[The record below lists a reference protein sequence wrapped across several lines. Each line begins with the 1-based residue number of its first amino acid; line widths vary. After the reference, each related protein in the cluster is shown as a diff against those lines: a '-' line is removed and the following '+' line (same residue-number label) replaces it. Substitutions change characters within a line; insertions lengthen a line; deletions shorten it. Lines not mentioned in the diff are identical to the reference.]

1 MGGCGTGGGCGVG
14 NAYNPGQYVGI
25 RINEHEDGRNVLCDT
40 MGIELSR
47 GQRVIVEADSGM
59 EHAEVTNLQ
68 PMILK
73 QCQLRD
79 SKRLVRVATDTD
91 LASYR
96 AKLAREARFLADTQ
110 SLASEKRLA
119 IKVVRAEETF
129 DGRKVTVHYTSES
142 RIDYRKLVSDL
153 AMKHPVRI
161 EMRQIGPRDETKI
174 RGGIGPCGL
183 TLCCSTFLRSFHP
196 VTIKMAKNQN
206 LSLNPSK
213 ISGMCGRLMCC
224 LAYELAHYRDS
235 AARLPAVGTRIA
247 TGKGPVVVTRTDA
260 YREAVWVRDDEGA
273 EHRIAYDELP
283 PGPYHKCGDC
293 SCGKKKKGENGGA
306 AEAAE

>member
-1 MGGCGTGGGCGVG
+1 MGLSDGTGSREEAIGRKQAAGPRSSISASCLLPPASCNLPPRSGRAHGNFADMGGCGSGGGCGVG

-40 MGIELSR
+40 MGVEVSR

-59 EHAEVTNLQ
+59 EYAEVTNLR

-79 SKRLVRVATDTD
+79 SRRLVRVASDTD
-91 LASYR
+91 LASYE
-96 AKLAREARFLADTQ
+96 AKVGRESRFLSDTQ
-110 SLASEKRLA
+110 ALATEKRLA

-129 DGRKVTVHYTSES
+129 DGRKVTVYYTSET
-142 RIDYRKLVSDL
+142 RIDYRRLVSEL
-153 AMKHPVRI
+153 ALKHPVRI

-224 LAYELAHYRDS
+224 LAYE
-235 AARLPAVGTRIA
+235 
-247 TGKGPVVVTRTDA
+247 
-260 YREAVWVRDDEGA
+260 DEGPA
-273 EHRIAYDELP
+273 IQPPRKQNNPAELP
-283 PGPYHKCGDC
+283 V
-293 SCGKKKKGENGGA
+293 
-306 AEAAE
+306 

>member
-1 MGGCGTGGGCGVG
+1 MSGCGTGGGCGVG

-40 MGIELSR
+40 MGVEVTR
-47 GQRVIVEADSGM
+47 GQRVIVEADTGM
-59 EHAEVTNLQ
+59 EYAEVTNLR

-79 SKRLVRVATDTD
+79 SRRLVRVASETD
-91 LASYR
+91 LSSYK
-96 AKLAREARFLADTQ
+96 AKVGREARFLSDT
-110 SLASEKRLA
+110 SALASEKRLA

-129 DGRKVTVHYTSES
+129 DGRKVTVYYTSET
-142 RIDYRKLVSDL
+142 RIDYRRLVSDL
-153 AMKHPVRI
+153 AIKHPVRI
-161 EMRQIGPRDETKI
+161 EMRQIGPRDETKM

-183 TLCCSTFLRSFHP
+183 TLCCSTFLKSFHP

-224 LAYELAHYRDS
+224 LAYE
-235 AARLPAVGTRIA
+235 
-247 TGKGPVVVTRTDA
+247 
-260 YREAVWVRDDEGA
+260 DEGPDRA
-273 EHRIAYDELP
+273 AAPTRRPQNISADLP
-283 PGPYHKCGDC
+283 V
-293 SCGKKKKGENGGA
+293 
-306 AEAAE
+306 